1 MTLNNNGSISSANYI
16 DQYKKNT
23 QVALQKIASA
33 KSVDSTDG
41 ASQAI
46 YDDLQSQVDTYS
58 QGIKN
63 ANDGVGYLQI
73 ADGATQSLSKSADDL
88 NVLSVQYN
96 NGSLNQSDRDVIAT
110 QANAIKDSMKQA
122 TQSASFNGKNVFS
135 GDASFFTGNGTQAFS
150 LSAPNVDNI
159 NVTNQ
164 DSIMSYQKQLA
175 SLQSTIGSS
184 TNALTASI
192 NSNISGMVSMSSAA
206 SQIGDTDYAQAANNF
221 NQSALQ
227 MNAATMA
234 LAHNNSISANS
245 VARLLG

>member
-1 MTLNNNGSISSANYI
+1 MTLNNSGSISSTNYI

-23 QVALQKIASA
+23 QIALQRIASA

-46 YDDLQSQVDTYS
+46 YDDLKSQVDTYA

-73 ADGATQSLSKSADDL
+73 ADGVTQSLSKSADDL
-88 NVLSVQYN
+88 NVLSAQYN
-96 NGSLNQSDRDVIAT
+96 NGSLNQSNRDIISA
-110 QANAIKDSMKQA
+110 QASDIKESMKQA

-135 GDASFFTGNGTQAFS
+135 GDASFFTGGGTQSFS

-159 NVTNQ
+159 DVTNQ
-164 DSIMSYQKQLA
+164 ESVMSYQKQLS

-184 TNALTASI
+184 SNALSASI
-192 NSNISGMVSMSSAA
+192 NSNMSGMVSMSSAA

-221 NQSALQ
+221 NQNNLQ
-227 MNAATMA
+227 INAATMM
-234 LAHNNSISANS
+234 LAHSNSLSASS
-245 VARLLG
+245 VVRLLG